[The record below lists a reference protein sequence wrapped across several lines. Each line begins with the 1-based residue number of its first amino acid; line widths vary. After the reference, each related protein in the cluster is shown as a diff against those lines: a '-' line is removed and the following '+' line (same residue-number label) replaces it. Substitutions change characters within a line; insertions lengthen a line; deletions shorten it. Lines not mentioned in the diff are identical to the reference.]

1 MFRSSFV
8 DENSNPWSPSSTY
21 IHVGSLQNILKFAE
35 KSGHIDRVSFKL
47 KFVNTYPV
55 SRVASIF
62 LGRSKETLFAG

>member
-35 KSGHIDRVSFKL
+35 KSGHIDRVSFKFNLL
-47 KFVNTYPV
+47 KFVNI
-55 SRVASIF
+55 IF
-62 LGRSKETLFAG
+62 NKHHIDENHCYSM